1 MCYLIICPT
10 AGKMNFSPAFRLVVE
25 KSKALGSALSTLW
38 NLSINEKTAQN
49 YCYFK
54 KIISSA
60 RQ

>member
-49 YCYFK
+49 YCY
-54 KIISSA
+54 
-60 RQ
+60 